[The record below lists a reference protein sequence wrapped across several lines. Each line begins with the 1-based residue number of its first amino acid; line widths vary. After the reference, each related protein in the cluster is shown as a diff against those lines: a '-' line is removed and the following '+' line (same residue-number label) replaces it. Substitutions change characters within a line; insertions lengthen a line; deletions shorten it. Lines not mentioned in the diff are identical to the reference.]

1 MYILSPVH
9 LLLEWKER
17 VRKFNFRFLIPIPFV
32 QCSKYTQRF
41 TRVILVKEK
50 KKKTQGVLL
59 GMVQFV
65 GILFLIL
72 QKKKGEPFTWNA
84 KEAYQSLFNW
94 GIREKRQLK

>member
-1 MYILSPVH
+1 MYILSPVL

-50 KKKTQGVLL
+50 KKKKNPRGSLRDGTICRYSVSH
-59 GMVQFV
+59 
-65 GILFLIL
+65 
-72 QKKKGEPFTWNA
+72 FTE
-84 KEAYQSLFNW
+84 KERRALYT
-94 GIREKRQLK
+94 EC